1 MNNIYMYNTC
11 FLSRSLAAILRAT
24 IQLLRKND
32 PFFGAGFTGVG
43 IAASGGLSRG
53 IWREKA
59 VDAGPKT
66 GRLEAE

>member
-1 MNNIYMYNTC
+1 MYNTC
-11 FLSRSLAAILRAT
+11 FLSRSSAAILRAT

-32 PFFGAGFTGVG
+32 PFFGAGFAGGG

-66 GRLEAE
+66 GCLEAE